1 MATCGACKTPN
12 VSIEHVQACYKDK
25 YSKST
30 PAAVVGKVEAPA
42 PAVTPK
48 VVLPNI
54 GRYAVEVAPGQIV
67 HFLIT
72 KAKNG
77 GGWNVKT
84 WHASYTAY
92 VGFLVNDG
100 RFVPAHSGTNYGSQ
114 VDWILQSPVKAALLF
129 TKTTGR
135 CSICAHELKAEKSVA
150 ASMGPVC
157 CKRLGLKH
165 GEVPEVVSA

>member
-1 MATCGACKTPN
+1 MATCGCCKTPN
-12 VSIEHVQACYKDK
+12 VTTAHVKACYAEK
-25 YSKST
+25 YSKT
-30 PAAVVGKVEAPA
+30 PLVAEKVQAPA
-42 PAVTPK
+42 PVAPQQ
-48 VVLPNI
+48 VVLPKI
-54 GRYAVEVAPGQIV
+54 GRYAVEVAPGKHV

-72 KAKNG
+72 QAKNG
-77 GGWNVKT
+77 QGYNVKT

-100 RFVPAHSGTNYGSQ
+100 RFVPAHQGTNYGPQ
-114 VDWILQSPVKAALLF
+114 VAFILQSPVKAAILF
-129 TKTTGR
+129 AKTTGR

-165 GEVPEVVSA
+165 GEVPEEVAV